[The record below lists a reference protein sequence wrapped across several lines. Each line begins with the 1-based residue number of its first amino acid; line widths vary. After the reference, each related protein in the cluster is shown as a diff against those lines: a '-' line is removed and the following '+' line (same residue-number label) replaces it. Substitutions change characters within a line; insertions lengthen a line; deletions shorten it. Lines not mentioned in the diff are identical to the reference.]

1 MNIFTT
7 RDGIN
12 IFLFLISLQLNLWRT
27 RIFLMRIFPLLI
39 LFLAKFLY
47 VCINLYIYENSNNSK
62 IYNLA
67 FLWMLQQDCPNG
79 RLTPAKFVD
88 MYKMFF
94 PSGNAEEF
102 CDHVFRTF
110 DMDKNGYIDFKV
122 SSSIFLQHFEI
133 AQAAVMNRVM
143 TLPGFRG
150 TTDFPKIRRA
160 TVLVARRLF
169 RVIKHDCRQQNWRGW
184 LIRRNATI
192 LSSRSR
198 FYVEISLTQNLS
210 GCRKSAKIR
219 KIYRKYIIWVAKR
232 KT

>member
-1 MNIFTT
+1 MKNAYIFNANISFI
-7 RDGIN
+7 DF
-12 IFLFLISLQLNLWRT
+12 IFKS
-27 RIFLMRIFPLLI
+27 
-39 LFLAKFLY
+39 KSLY

-67 FLWMLQQDCPNG
+67 LLWMLQQDCPNG

-122 SSSIFLQHFEI
+122 SPSIFLHCPEI
-133 AQAAVMNRVM
+133 AQAAVMNRAM

-150 TTDFPKIRRA
+150 TRDFPKIRRA

-169 RVIKHDCRQQNWRGW
+169 RVIKHDCRQRNWRGW

-198 FYVEISLTQNLS
+198 FYVEISPTQNLS
-210 GCRKSAKIR
+210 TCRKSMKVE
-219 KIYRKYIIWVAKR
+219 KIYRKYIICVAKR